1 MADNTDQT
9 LIDPR
14 AAIIAKQ
21 NDAFRA
27 MMLLGGHKTYQG
39 ETVTTRAVAAKGFG
53 FMLNAQIAVAAFNEF
68 NEDNDPYGDHSF
80 GVVTVNGERIYW
92 KIDLYDLNLEYG
104 SEEPENPEK
113 TRRVLTIML
122 PSDY

>member
-21 NDAFRA
+21 NDACRA

-39 ETVTTRAVAAKGFG
+39 ETVTTRAVAAQGFG

-80 GVVTVNGERIYW
+80 GVVTVSGERVFW
-92 KIDLYDLNLEYG
+92 KIDLYDLNFEYG

>member
-1 MADNTDQT
+1 MDNAQT
-9 LIDPR
+9 LINPR

-27 MMLLGGHKTYQG
+27 MMPLGGHKTYLGQ
-39 ETVTTRAVAAKGFG
+39 TVTTRAVAAKGFD
-53 FMLNAQIAVAAFNEF
+53 FLLNAQIAVAAFNDF
-68 NEDNDPYGDHSF
+68 NEENDPYGDHTF
-80 GVVTVNGERIYW
+80 GVVTVSGERLFW
-92 KIDLYDLNLEYG
+92 KIDLYDLNFEYG
-104 SEEPENPEK
+104 SDQPENPER